1 MIALL
6 AIFLAGMI
14 FALGLGIS
22 GMTDADKV
30 IGFLDI
36 ADQWDA
42 SLAFVM
48 VGAIGVHWVS
58 YRIMARRESPLLA
71 EMFRIPTTQHIDKP
85 LIIGASLFGIGW
97 GLGGYCPGP
106 GIVSGATLG
115 PEALTYVMGM
125 LLGMTAYRFGGRG
138 RTLSTHELPDG

>member
-1 MIALL
+1 MALL
-6 AIFLAGMI
+6 AIFLAGII

-30 IGFLDI
+30 IGFLDL

-58 YRIMARRESPLLA
+58 YRLMAKRESPLLA
-71 EMFRIPTTQHIDKP
+71 ELFRIPNTQHIDKS
-85 LIIGASLFGIGW
+85 LITGASLFGIGW
-97 GLGGYCPGP
+97 GLAGYCPGP
-106 GIVSGATLG
+106 GIVSGVTLG
-115 PEALTYVMGM
+115 PEALTYVTGM
-125 LLGMTAYRFGGRG
+125 LLGMTAYRFWGRG
-138 RTLSTHELPDG
+138 RTPSAHELADG

>member
-1 MIALL
+1 MALL
-6 AIFLAGMI
+6 VIFFAGVL

-22 GMTDADKV
+22 GMTNADKV

-48 VGAIGVHWVS
+48 VGAIAVHWVS
-58 YRIMARRESPLLA
+58 YRVMAKRESPLIA
-71 EMFRIPTTQHIDKP
+71 ELFRIPTTQHVDKP
-85 LIIGASLFGIGW
+85 LILGASLFGVGW

-106 GIVSGATLG
+106 GIVSAVTWGA
-115 PEALTYVMGM
+115 EALIFIGGM
-125 LLGMTAYRFGGRG
+125 LLGMAAYALRRDHKGAAQ
-138 RTLSTHELPDG
+138 E